1 MKIGIVSFYNSQD
14 NYGQI
19 LQCFALQ
26 TFLKKCGHLVFHL
39 QHNVTTKTSFLN
51 RLIKILYCVAS
62 GDFSPI
68 QNKLKKQENK
78 AIKKIVAEN
87 KIIDIDR
94 GFDSFRKKYL
104 CFSKEI
110 YSSVEE
116 LNNFNEGVD
125 AWIAGSDQIWYA
137 PSYLYYLQFAKKGEK
152 VLSYAASMGGVHP
165 DKYNSLLLKRYLKKF
180 DFISLR
186 EEDGVN
192 ECRRLGFRN
201 SKLAMD
207 PTLLLDAED
216 YRKISKNPD
225 INQPYLLIYLLGNPI
240 GIEISEIF
248 KWARLNHLKV
258 KYVASQGRTD
268 NFEKEYPSPNEWI
281 GLIDNARYVIT
292 NSFHGM
298 VFSIILRKKFLV
310 LPIVGEWSRMNGRV
324 YTTLH
329 NLSITDKRIFNGDFD
344 EVKKDVDFDNAHR
357 QIIAKREEVLS
368 DLKKVI
374 G

>member
-26 TFLKKCGHLVFHL
+26 AFLKKQGHSVFHL
-39 QHNVTTKTSFLN
+39 QHNVTTKTSFLH
-51 RLIKILYCVAS
+51 RLIKILYCLAC

-68 QNKLKKQENK
+68 QNKFKKQENK
-78 AIKKIVAEN
+78 AIKKVVAEN
-87 KIIDIDR
+87 KIIDKDR
-94 GFDSFRKKYL
+94 GFDYFRKKYL
-104 CFSKEI
+104 SFSKEV
-110 YSSVEE
+110 YSSIEE
-116 LNNFNEGVD
+116 LNNFDEGVD

-186 EEDGVN
+186 EEDGVR
-192 ECRRLGFRN
+192 ECIKLGFRN

-207 PTLLLDAED
+207 PTLLLDADD
-216 YRKISKNPD
+216 YRKISTNP
-225 INQPYLLIYLLGNPI
+225 NHTKPYLLIYLLGNPI
-240 GIEISEIF
+240 GIDISEIF
-248 KWARLNHLKV
+248 KWANMNNLDV

-268 NFEKEYPSPNEWI
+268 DFKKEYPSPNEWI
-281 GLIDNARYVIT
+281 GLIDNAQYVIT

-324 YTTLH
+324 YTTLR
-329 NLSITDKRIFNGDFD
+329 NLSITDKRIFKGDFD
-344 EVKKDVDFDNAHR
+344 VIKKDVDFDNAHR
-357 QIIAKREEVLS
+357 LIIAKMEEVLS
-368 DLKKVI
+368 GLKKVL